1 MEQPEEIEINQ
12 DEREIEAG
20 DLETKERE
28 NTNTRPRRDNAGKG
42 VERLEIKFGGKTYDT
57 QFSASTG

>member
-1 MEQPEEIEINQ
+1 MSIWSDQKIQKNQ

-28 NTNTRPRRDNAGKG
+28 NRNTRTRRYNAKKG
-42 VERLEIKFGGKTYDT
+42 VERLKIKFGGKTYDT
-57 QFSASTG
+57 